1 MSKRSRP
8 TPPVTVAPAKP
19 KRGVM
24 DGISLAVLSQL
35 LAQDQAAGIIPR
47 REFGV
52 PALPPGVAPKGAK
65 IGVAC
70 DSAQQMNG
78 WLNGQGGLG
87 YCGLGFPGYTYLAE
101 LSQRSEYRAGAETMA
116 KEMTREWIE
125 INGASESELA
135 DLKTAMEEFG
145 VREAFTQIALTD
157 GFFGRAQLSI
167 NIKGQDTDQR
177 RRLPLIVDD
186 ENKAATVPKGSLLGF
201 KPIEPIWT
209 TPYMYNSYDPTLPDF
224 YKPQWWYVLGKQTHA
239 SRLLTFISKPLPD
252 ILKPAYNF
260 SGMSSSQLA
269 EPYVVRWLKTV
280 DSVNRMIS
288 NYSTSGLS
296 TNLQATLEEE
306 GMEAGGMSLFKRAA
320 MFNQMRDNR
329 GIMLLDKASE
339 EFFQFNTP
347 LSGLA
352 ELQAQAQEHMAAPL
366 HIPLVKLT
374 GVTPAGLNAS
384 SDGEIQVFYD
394 YVGAEQKDFMSGHL
408 TTVFKVLQL
417 HLWGKVNP
425 KISFEWVRLDSPT
438 DEEESKIRKADAER
452 DGTYVTNAVVSADE
466 VRQRLR
472 NDKRSGYTF
481 LTGPAPA
488 PELDD
493 AALQEEGKDA
503 DHARSE
509 ESADADHERAKDM
522 EAHKAK
528 LAPKP
533 AAKAKK

>member
-1 MSKRSRP
+1 M
-8 TPPVTVAPAKP
+8 
-19 KRGVM
+19 
-24 DGISLAVLSQL
+24 LSQL
-35 LAQDQAAGIIPR
+35 LAQDQADGRIPR

-52 PALPPGVAPKGAK
+52 PALPPGVAPDGAK

-70 DSAQQMNG
+70 DSAVAMNG
-78 WLNGQGGLG
+78 WLNGQGGAG

-125 INGASESELA
+125 INGATESELA
-135 DLKTAMEEFG
+135 DLKAAMEEFG
-145 VREAFTQIALTD
+145 VREAFTQIAMTD

-186 ENKAATVPKGSLLGF
+186 ENKASTVPKGSLLGF

-224 YKPQWWYVLGKQTHA
+224 YKPQWWYVLGKQTHS
-239 SRLLTFISKPLPD
+239 SRLLTFISKPMPD

-260 SGMSSSQLA
+260 SGMSSSQLV
-269 EPYVVRWLKTV
+269 EPYVIRWLKTV

-288 NYSTSGLS
+288 NYSTSGLM

-329 GIMLLDKASE
+329 GIMLLDKSSE

-347 LSGLA
+347 LSGLGD
-352 ELQAQAQEHMAAPL
+352 LQAQAQEHMAAPL

-374 GVTPAGLNAS
+374 GVSPAGLNAS
-384 SDGEIQVFYD
+384 SEGEIKVFYD
-394 YVGAEQKDFMSGHL
+394 YVGAEQKDFLNGHL
-408 TTVFKVLQL
+408 VTVLKVLQL

-438 DEEESKIRKADAER
+438 DKEESEMRKADSDR
-452 DGTYVTNAVVSADE
+452 DAAYVTNAVVSADE

-472 NDKRSGYTF
+472 NDKNSGYTF
-481 LTGPAPA
+481 LKGPAPA

-493 AALQEEGKDA
+493 AALTEEGKDA

-509 ESADADHERAKDM
+509 ESADADHQRQKDM

-533 AAKAKK
+533 AAKVKGK